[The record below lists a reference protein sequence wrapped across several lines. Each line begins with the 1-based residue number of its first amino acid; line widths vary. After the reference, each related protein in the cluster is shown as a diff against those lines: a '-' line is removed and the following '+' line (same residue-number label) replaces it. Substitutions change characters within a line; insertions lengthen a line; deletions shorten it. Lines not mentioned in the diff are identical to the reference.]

1 MVGAHGHTAEKLVH
15 GAAEFIMRRGYNGF
29 SYADLAERF
38 GIRKPSIHHH
48 FPSKIDLVLA
58 VVEQGR
64 ERIRAQIAV
73 LESSPVAMDQLRM
86 YTGYWERC
94 IKDQSAPFCLAGV
107 LAAELPSLPD
117 QIAVTVR
124 GHFADLAEWL
134 DGVLTLGVQQGSMR
148 LELSPKMES
157 ENFMA
162 AVYGAMLVA
171 RAFDDP
177 DRFRSIVETL
187 IERIRI

>member
-1 MVGAHGHTAEKLVH
+1 VAAALGNTAEKLVD
-15 GAAEFIMRRGYNGF
+15 GAAQLIMRGGYNGF

-48 FPSKIDLVLA
+48 FPSKVDLVVR
-58 VVEQGR
+58 VVEEGR
-64 ERIRAQIAV
+64 ARIRAQIEV
-73 LESSPVAMDQLRM
+73 LESAPAAMDQLRM

-94 IKDQSAPFCLAGV
+94 IKDQSAPFCLAAV

-117 QIAVTVR
+117 AIDVAVR

-134 DGVLTLGVQQGSMR
+134 RGVLELGVQQGTMR
-148 LELSPKMES
+148 LETSPELES

-177 DRFRSIVETL
+177 DRFSTIVESL
-187 IERIRI
+187 IQRIRV